1 MAEQREHTVFLG
13 HRGAP
18 HEAPENTLAA
28 FQRAFTYGIDGVETD
43 VQRTADGHLVLIH
56 DDRVDRT
63 TNGQGNVREL
73 KWDELRA
80 LDAGQGERIPSLDE
94 LLALAASQPTP
105 PFLNLE
111 LKMPGVG
118 PDTLAALAAARYPG
132 PVALS
137 SFDYPTLVE
146 TRRYDAAVELW
157 VLSDHWDDDLP
168 ARAHAIGATCLD
180 LHYRLID
187 DALVARAAA
196 AGLGITAWTVD
207 EPDDLRHVLALRPAV
222 RALCTNRPDRM
233 RKSERGT
240 RN

>member
-1 MAEQREHTVFLG
+1 MVEQNQHTVILG

-18 HEAPENTLAA
+18 REAPENTLAA
-28 FQRAFTYGIDGVETD
+28 FRRAFAYDIDGVETD
-43 VQRTADGHLVLIH
+43 VQRSADGQLVLIH

-63 TNGQGNVREL
+63 TSGHGNVGDL
-73 KWDELRA
+73 TWDELRA

-94 LLALAASQPTP
+94 LLALAAEQPTP

-111 LKMPGVG
+111 LKMPGTG

-146 TRRYDAAVELW
+146 TRRHDAAVELW
-157 VLSDHWDDDLP
+157 VLSDDWDDNLP

-180 LHYRLID
+180 LDFRLLD
-187 DALVARAAA
+187 DALVARVAA

-207 EPDDLRHVLALRPAV
+207 EPDDLRRILALRPPL
-222 RALCTNRPDRM
+222 RAFCTNRPDRAT
-233 RKSERGT
+233 K
-240 RN
+240 